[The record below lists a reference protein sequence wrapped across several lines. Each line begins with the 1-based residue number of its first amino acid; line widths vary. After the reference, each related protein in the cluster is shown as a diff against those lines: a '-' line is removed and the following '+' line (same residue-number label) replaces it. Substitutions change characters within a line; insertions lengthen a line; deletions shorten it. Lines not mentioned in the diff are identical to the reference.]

1 MDALRMNARLARPG
15 RAGVMGLGAV
25 LAIFAGA
32 ASGSAQEFQV
42 DQTRDRLVRF
52 VSRASIEEFDGATD
66 RIDGYVLL
74 DAAKLG
80 PETGGDDTELHLEVD
95 LASLDT
101 GIGLRNRHM
110 RDNYLEV
117 RAFPFATFA
126 GHIVHAEATSSG
138 DFRVTAAGGLTIHGI
153 TRRRELTCRV
163 TPVGAAYRVVCG
175 FEVLLTDH
183 DIEIPKIM
191 FLKLANEIRLE
202 LDFTVSAATPAGGRP

>member
-1 MDALRMNARLARPG
+1 
-15 RAGVMGLGAV
+15 MGLGVA

-32 ASGSAQEFQV
+32 APGSAQEFQV
-42 DQTRDRLVRF
+42 DQARDRLVRF
-52 VSRASIEEFDGATD
+52 ISRASIEEFDGVTD

-74 DAAKLG
+74 DGARLG
-80 PETGGDDTELHLEVD
+80 PESGGDDTEFYLEVD

-117 RAFPFATFA
+117 GKFPFATFA
-126 GHIVHAEATSSG
+126 GHIVRTEPTSSG
-138 DFRVTAAGGLTIHGI
+138 DFRVTASGGLTIHGV
-153 TRRRELTCRV
+153 TRPRELTCRV
-163 TPVGAAYRVVCG
+163 TPADGAYRAVCD

-183 DIEIPKIM
+183 QIEIPKIM

-202 LDFTVSAATPAGGRP
+202 LNFTVTAANRAGDRP